1 MKKLVRQVKFITS
14 PNLPSSFDNQLV
26 NLGVTWA
33 RAFITTIPNPVP
45 NGWKVFPYL
54 QCSLG
59 GEMSMSHVRENGGKA
74 GKQLSEL

>member
-33 RAFITTIPNPVP
+33 HAFITTIPNPVP
-45 NGWKVFPYL
+45 NG
-54 QCSLG
+54 
-59 GEMSMSHVRENGGKA
+59 
-74 GKQLSEL
+74 